1 MKVFLFHSFKQ
12 FDDFFCRKKN
22 SNFSLFQTSNNPTK
36 KKRKERK
43 RKTHVIHY
51 RPQPPI
57 KDSETHRKKEQKI
70 SAALALYH
78 SYKPLKDNGQNFS
91 FKEFTKVFVTHPLL
105 KSLCTNSPSIKL
117 KKLTHNQLRMCQKP
131 VEQPQIQP
139 QNTVL
144 EPIQRQVEIIQK
156 TAYGRQVKP
165 VLVPIKNETN
175 VRCEH
180 CDLTFSN
187 LVNLKQHQVKK
198 HQNLNLRKVQLKD
211 HQPLC
216 NPRSK
221 IISNLPENT
230 FHCDIC
236 YRRFAK
242 RSRMIRHI
250 KSVHS
255 ADIHRVDLNRFV
267 LPTKKI
273 RQLPTWSMIE
283 L

>member
-1 MKVFLFHSFKQ
+1 MKKQ
-12 FDDFFCRKKN
+12 NKR
-22 SNFSLFQTSNNPTK
+22 NN
-36 KKRKERK
+36 RK

-51 RPQPPI
+51 RPQPPL

-198 HQNLNLRKVQLKD
+198 HGKNLQKKAVQLKD
-211 HQPLC
+211 HYLC
-216 NPRSK
+216 NPRK
-221 IISNLPENT
+221 IIENN

>member
-1 MKVFLFHSFKQ
+1 MVIFK
-12 FDDFFCRKKN
+12 
-22 SNFSLFQTSNNPTK
+22 SLF
-36 KKRKERK
+36 
-43 RKTHVIHY
+43 
-51 RPQPPI
+51 
-57 KDSETHRKKEQKI
+57 
-70 SAALALYH
+70 
-78 SYKPLKDNGQNFS
+78 S
-91 FKEFTKVFVTHPLL
+91 FTE
-105 KSLCTNSPSIKL
+105 
-117 KKLTHNQLRMCQKP
+117 
-131 VEQPQIQP
+131 
-139 QNTVL
+139 
-144 EPIQRQVEIIQK
+144 IQK

-198 HQNLNLRKVQLKD
+198 HGKNLQKKEVQLKD
-211 HQPLC
+211 HYLC
-216 NPRSK
+216 NPKK
-221 IISNLPENT
+221 IIENN

-273 RQLPTWSMIE
+273 QMPTWSMIE

>member
-1 MKVFLFHSFKQ
+1 MKIRLQCILILIVAKTPSCGYFSKIVIFFFLF
-12 FDDFFCRKKN
+12 
-22 SNFSLFQTSNNPTK
+22 FS
-36 KKRKERK
+36 E
-43 RKTHVIHY
+43 
-51 RPQPPI
+51 
-57 KDSETHRKKEQKI
+57 
-70 SAALALYH
+70 
-78 SYKPLKDNGQNFS
+78 
-91 FKEFTKVFVTHPLL
+91 
-105 KSLCTNSPSIKL
+105 
-117 KKLTHNQLRMCQKP
+117 
-131 VEQPQIQP
+131 
-139 QNTVL
+139 
-144 EPIQRQVEIIQK
+144 IQK

-198 HQNLNLRKVQLKD
+198 HGKNLQKKAVQLKD
-211 HQPLC
+211 RYLC
-216 NPRSK
+216 NPKK
-221 IISNLPENT
+221 IIENN

-273 RQLPTWSMIE
+273 QMPTWSMIE